1 MININGATFSAVQN
15 STEFVQLAPGIRLI
29 VAHVAR
35 LAILLTVFRFFYL
48 DYVIDPRVVL
58 TDQNGNEKKHQKC
71 FHFYSSSKM
80 DIDSRPSSGLYYP
93 LYASVVTLG
102 FIGLC
107 VINLSSC
114 QRSKTEPAFD
124 HRDHPMG

>member
-58 TDQNGNEKKHQKC
+58 TDQNGNEK
-71 FHFYSSSKM
+71 
-80 DIDSRPSSGLYYP
+80 
-93 LYASVVTLG
+93 
-102 FIGLC
+102 
-107 VINLSSC
+107 
-114 QRSKTEPAFD
+114 
-124 HRDHPMG
+124 